1 MLCRFRLAA
10 GRLGF
15 VMLIMLTGL
24 FASSCLA
31 SLFNQPPKPVIGIAE
46 GSPYGSAPLTVTFDI
61 SGSSDADGEIVSF
74 TFDFGDGTDPIL
86 QGTDLSL
93 PIEHTYEHAGHYLAC
108 LTVVDN
114 VGEERHMQTP
124 IIVSEP
130 AQANH

>member
-1 MLCRFRLAA
+1 MLCRFRVAA

-15 VMLIMLTGL
+15 AVLIILTGL

-31 SLFNQPPKPVIGIAE
+31 PFFNQPPKPVIGITE
-46 GSPYGSAPLTVTFDI
+46 GSPYGPAPLTVTFDI

-74 TFDFGDGTDPIL
+74 TFDFGDGTDPIS

-93 PIEHTYEHAGHYLAC
+93 PIEHTYENAGHYLAS
-108 LTVVDN
+108 LIVVDN
-114 VGEERHMQTP
+114 NGEERRMQTP

-130 AQANH
+130 AQAR

>member
-1 MLCRFRLAA
+1 MFYRFRVTLV
-10 GRLGF
+10 RLGF

-31 SLFNQPPKPVIGIAE
+31 PLFNQPPKPVIGIAE

-74 TFDFGDGTDPIL
+74 TFDFGDGTDPIS
-86 QGTDLSL
+86 QGTDLSQ
-93 PIEHTYEHAGHYLAC
+93 PIEHTYEHAGHYIAGLS
-108 LTVVDN
+108 VVDN
-114 VGEERHMQTP
+114 AGEERRMQTP

-130 AQANH
+130 APASH

>member
-1 MLCRFRLAA
+1 MLCRFRFTT
-10 GRLGF
+10 GRLAF

-31 SLFNQPPKPVIGIAE
+31 PLFNQPPKPLIGISE
-46 GSPYGSAPLTVTFDI
+46 GSPYGPAPLTVTFDI

-74 TFDFGDGTDPIL
+74 TFDFGDEADPIH
-86 QGTDLSL
+86 GTDLSQAL
-93 PIEHTYEHAGHYLAC
+93 KHTYTTPGSYLAK

-114 VGEERHMQTP
+114 AGEERHMQTP